1 MAWLYSIMD
10 WLFLI
15 FADKAQQAQ
24 LIAILVSAVIAILV
38 VLLNQC
44 FLSKRAKRE
53 IYIKKIE
60 EFYNVIMEYQQYSF
74 NYVFEC
80 KNQLQTKSLS
90 NNKVI
95 DSIDKMEMLSNLY
108 FSDIKMQIDEL
119 RDKHKSLEILPFEE
133 AMGKVKSSVDNLKN
147 ISTELIA
154 KYQH

>member
-44 FLSKRAKRE
+44 FLSKRAKKE

-108 FSDIKMQIDEL
+108 FSEVKMQIDEL
-119 RDKHKSLEILPFEE
+119 RDKHKSLETLPFEE
-133 AMGKVKSSVDNLKN
+133 AMGKVKSNVDKLKN
-147 ISTELIA
+147 ISTELIV

>member
-38 VLLNQC
+38 VLLNQH
-44 FLSKRAKRE
+44 FLSKRAKKE

-133 AMGKVKSSVDNLKN
+133 AMGKVKSSVDKLKN

>member
-1 MAWLYSIMD
+1 MD

-44 FLSKRAKRE
+44 FLSKRAKKE

-108 FSDIKMQIDEL
+108 FSEVKMQIDEL
-119 RDKHKSLEILPFEE
+119 RDKHKSLETLPFEE
-133 AMGKVKSSVDNLKN
+133 AMGKVKSNVDKLKN
-147 ISTELIA
+147 ISTELIV

>member
-1 MAWLYSIMD
+1 MD

-38 VLLNQC
+38 VLLNQH
-44 FLSKRAKRE
+44 FLSKRAKKE

-133 AMGKVKSSVDNLKN
+133 AMGKVKSSVDKLKN